1 MGYRCGLPA
10 RLFESP
16 GPPTGMFPWFAAG
29 WRGHPRPEA
38 SRCNESRARR
48 TEPATT
54 MMRPNIPNL
63 SATPASCVDSAA
75 AGAPSRAA
83 VAVKPHPEA
92 RLRPGGVPSA
102 ATRDSIQHSVVSP
115 LDESNRRLLDNVR
128 PIPWTNPSPAPIYN
142 LVVVGAG
149 SGGLVSAAIAA
160 GVGGKVAL
168 VERNLLGG
176 DCLNFGCVPSKALL
190 HRARMLAVARRLGG
204 DGAFDDERLRREFA
218 SAMEHVREARAVISH
233 DDSAK
238 RYREE
243 LGVDVFLGSA
253 CFTGPDTIE
262 VGGEVLRFRR
272 AVIAT
277 GARAAIP
284 DVPGLAA
291 SGYLTNETVFNLT
304 TRPRRLAILGAGP
317 IGCEIA
323 QAMRRFGCEVTMFER
338 AERILSRED
347 PEAAAVLTEI
357 LQREGIRLVTGAE
370 LHSVERR
377 EGGKTIRFTAAG
389 ETGGVVVDEI
399 LVGVGRRPNVE
410 NIGLEEAGI
419 AFDARGVQVD
429 DTMRTTNRR
438 VYAVGDCCMR
448 WQFTHA
454 ADAAAKIVVQN
465 ALFFGRKK
473 LSALTMP
480 WCTYTEPEIA
490 HVGDYEADARAR
502 GIEVETYTVPL
513 EKVNRAVCDEEAV
526 GFVKVHTRKG
536 TDRIL
541 GATIVASHAGEMIS
555 ELTLAIANG
564 LGLSKLSAVIH
575 PYPTQAEG
583 IKAAANAYMRTRLTP
598 RAKAI
603 LAGWLRFARRG
614 PSRSHGD

>member
-1 MGYRCGLPA
+1 MSTNPDVPTRLCAVPA
-10 RLFESP
+10 
-16 GPPTGMFPWFAAG
+16 M
-29 WRGHPRPEA
+29 
-38 SRCNESRARR
+38 
-48 TEPATT
+48 
-54 MMRPNIPNL
+54 
-63 SATPASCVDSAA
+63 
-75 AGAPSRAA
+75 A
-83 VAVKPHPEA
+83 V
-92 RLRPGGVPSA
+92 
-102 ATRDSIQHSVVSP
+102 TRDPIRHTAVSP
-115 LDESNRRLLDNVR
+115 LDESNERLLENVR

-142 LVVVGAG
+142 LLVVGAG
-149 SGGLVSAAIAA
+149 SGGLVSAAVAA
-160 GVGGKVAL
+160 GLGGKVAI
-168 VERNLLGG
+168 VERNLMGG

-190 HRARMLAVARRLGG
+190 HRARALATARRVAGE
-204 DGAFDDERLRREFA
+204 AVFDEASLDREF
-218 SAMEHVREARAVISH
+218 SGAMQHVRDSRAVISH
-233 DDSAK
+233 DDSAR
-238 RYREE
+238 RYRDE

-253 CFTGPDTIE
+253 CFTGPDTVE
-262 VGGEVLRFRR
+262 VGGEVLRFRK

-323 QAMRRFGCEVTMFER
+323 QAMGRFGCEVTIFER

-347 PEAAAVLTEI
+347 PEAAAVLAEV

-370 LHSVERR
+370 VDSVERR
-377 EGGKTIRFTAAG
+377 DGGKTIRFTAAG
-389 ETGGVVVDEI
+389 ESGGIFVDEI

-410 NIGLEEAGI
+410 NLGLEEAGV

-438 VYAVGDCCMR
+438 VYGVGDCCMR

-465 ALFFGRKK
+465 ALFLGRKK

-502 GIEVETYTVPL
+502 GVEVDTFTVPL
-513 EKVNRAVCDEEAV
+513 ERVNRAVCDEETL

-583 IKAAANAYMRTRLTP
+583 IKAAANAYIRTRLTP
-598 RAKAI
+598 RAKTI
-603 LAGWLRFARRG
+603 LAGWLRFVRRG
-614 PSRSHGD
+614 TTGARGE